1 MSEAHSEGARAGW
14 SLPASTSRSTCYRRD
29 RSSAMA
35 FYATCPFLSAIIV
48 AAILVTVTFR
58 L

>member
-1 MSEAHSEGARAGW
+1 
-14 SLPASTSRSTCYRRD
+14 
-29 RSSAMA
+29 MA